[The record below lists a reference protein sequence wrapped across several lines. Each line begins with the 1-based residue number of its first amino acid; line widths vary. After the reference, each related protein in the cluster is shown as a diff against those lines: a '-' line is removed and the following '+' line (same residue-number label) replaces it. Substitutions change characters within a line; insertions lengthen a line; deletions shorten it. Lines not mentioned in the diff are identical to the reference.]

1 MWEIY
6 SHTIFFALNCQV
18 KYLVMDMNYSYDKLI
33 KRCFPNAQLITDR
46 FHVVQQ
52 MTRAF
57 NTLRIQVMK
66 SFDTRTPEYRH
77 LKYYWKHLLKHYD
90 DLSETSFYSRSLRR
104 WTSSRQLVEQLIN
117 YDSVLYEAWQV
128 LQVAMGH
135 FRNIDSDAFFNLIDG
150 LDTRILPDP
159 FIKKYQFLLKKRQ
172 SIELAL
178 KLPYS
183 NGCLEGMN
191 NKIKAIKRC
200 AFGFRTFRN
209 FKKRILLM
217 NTVLTN

>member
-135 FRNIDSDAFFNLIDG
+135 FRNKDSDAFLDLIDG

-159 FIKKYQFLLKKRQ
+159 FIK
-172 SIELAL
+172 S
-178 KLPYS
+178 
-183 NGCLEGMN
+183 
-191 NKIKAIKRC
+191 
-200 AFGFRTFRN
+200 TN
-209 FKKRILLM
+209 FY
-217 NTVLTN
+217 